1 MHQTFYN
8 HIGIS
13 NPAAAAGK
21 AQRGASAVDR
31 LLAPRRR
38 GFTLIELLV
47 VIAIIAILA
56 AILFPVFQKVRENA
70 RRASCQSNLKQ
81 LGLAFVQYQ
90 QDADEKYPTDTNFGY
105 RNGWGGAV
113 YPYVKSTGVYACPDD
128 STVPICSTGCAPGV
142 PANKVSY
149 AMNANLYDQSL
160 SVLNASASTVL
171 ACEVQ
176 KINNASVTGTPP
188 DFQSPA
194 ATGSYYTTP
203 FSRFVYG
210 NSVAATTIA
219 GVYATGPIG
228 GYTQLNMISGKSGLH
243 SDGSNY
249 LATDGHVKWLRGIQV
264 SGGDPATIAGNPQTI
279 SNGSSDGIA
288 AGTGSLKLDD
298 NATSVALTF
307 SPN

>member
-1 MHQTFYN
+1 MFR
-8 HIGIS
+8 S
-13 NPAAAAGK
+13 
-21 AQRGASAVDR
+21 
-31 LLAPRRR
+31 LAPLRRS

-70 RRASCQSNLKQ
+70 RRASCQSNMKQ

-90 QDADEKYPTDTNFGY
+90 QDSDERYPTDTNGGY
-105 RNGWGGAV
+105 RSGWGGAV
-113 YPYVKSTGVYACPDD
+113 YSYVKSTGVYACPDD
-128 STVPICSTGCAPGV
+128 STAPTCATGCTPGA
-142 PANKVSY
+142 PANKASY
-149 AMNANLYDQSL
+149 AMNANLYDQAL

-176 KINNASVTGTPP
+176 RVNNVALAGAIP

-203 FSRFVYG
+203 ISHFTYG
-210 NSVAATTIA
+210 NSVGSNNNTGI
-219 GVYATGPIG
+219 YATGPIG
-228 GYTQLNMISGKSGLH
+228 GYASLNMISGKSGLH

-264 SGGDPATIAGNPQTI
+264 SGGDTAAAGDNPQVI

-288 AGTGSLKLDD
+288 SGTDSLKLDD
-298 NATSVALTF
+298 NSTSVTLTF
-307 SPN
+307 SPI

>member
-1 MHQTFYN
+1 M
-8 HIGIS
+8 
-13 NPAAAAGK
+13 K
-21 AQRGASAVDR
+21 VASS
-31 LLAPRRR
+31 RRSA
-38 GFTLIELLV
+38 FTLIELLV

-70 RRASCQSNLKQ
+70 RRASCSSNLKQ
-81 LGLAFVQYQ
+81 LGLAFVQYT
-90 QDADEKYPTDTNFGY
+90 QDADERYPTDTNFGF

-113 YPYVKSTGVYACPDD
+113 YPYVKSAGVYACPDD
-128 STVPICSTGCAPGV
+128 STAPVCSTGCSPGV
-142 PANKVSY
+142 PGNKISY
-149 AMNANLYDQSL
+149 AMNANLYDQAL

-176 KINNASVTGTPP
+176 KVDNVSVTGTPP

-203 FSRFVYG
+203 VSHFAYG
-210 NSVAATTIA
+210 NSVGSNSNT
-219 GVYATGPIG
+219 GVYATGPVG

-264 SGGDPATIAGNPQTI
+264 SGGDPAAAAGNPQAI
-279 SNGSSDGIA
+279 SNGSADGIA
-288 AGTGSLKLDD
+288 SGTDSMKLDD
-298 NATSVALTF
+298 NATSVTMTF
-307 SPN
+307 SPI